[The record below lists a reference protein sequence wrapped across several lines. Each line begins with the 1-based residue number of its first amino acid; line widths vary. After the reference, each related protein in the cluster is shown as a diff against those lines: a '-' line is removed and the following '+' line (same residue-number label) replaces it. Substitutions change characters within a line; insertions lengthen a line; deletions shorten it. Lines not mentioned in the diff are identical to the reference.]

1 MKKRVL
7 GLITVVLLVQACS
20 TLVNDSPLAPVQAG
34 DDQKQ
39 RDQPAKAAQPRP
51 EQAQSQQQQGDTTIS
66 PLQPTEGQSKLD
78 GELLFRLMLAEIA
91 GQRGRLDLAVRH
103 YIDAARLSRNAK
115 IAERATRVA
124 IYARD
129 DTNAYGAASLWLS
142 LDPKNIEAHQV
153 LGALLVRLGQADDA
167 LEHFDYVLSH
177 GREDR
182 QGRFNLIVS
191 LLGKQRDKQIAL
203 EVMEKLVA
211 KRQKNPL
218 AHYAYSQLAFLVGQ
232 LGTAMSAVDKALELR
247 PDWFEAHMLRANIF
261 TRMGQGDAA
270 IEHLASAVEEYP
282 DIIRLRMFYARKLVD
297 IKRYQQAREQFEL
310 VLEHRSDDLNA
321 MFALG
326 LLGLQMKELTY
337 AQGKFKQLLSND
349 GKIDESRYYLGQIA
363 EMQERHEEAMDWYKK
378 VRSGNYYIE
387 AHIGIAV
394 LLAKQDKL
402 EQARE
407 YLHSINAQNSD
418 DTLRLYL
425 VEGDML
431 QQAKRYEQAFDMYTE
446 VLKDMLENTQLLYA
460 RALIAEK
467 LNRLQVAEQ
476 DLMTIIQREP
486 NNAQALNALGYT
498 LADRNYRLDDA
509 LKYIMRA
516 YKINPNDAAIIDS
529 LGWLQ
534 YRMGEHKKALKN
546 LRHAFKLQ
554 NDPEIA
560 AHLGE
565 VLWVTGEKQNA
576 RMVWEEALNSSPKHE
591 ILLQVIQ
598 RFSQ

>member
-7 GLITVVLLVQACS
+7 GLIAVVLMAQGCS

-34 DDQKQ
+34 DDQK
-39 RDQPAKAAQPRP
+39 RHDQPAKAAQPRS
-51 EQAQSQQQQGDTTIS
+51 EQAQSQQQGDTTVS
-66 PLQPTEGQSKLD
+66 PQQPAEGQSKLD
-78 GELLFRLMLAEIA
+78 GELLYRLMLAEVA
-91 GQRGRLDLAVRH
+91 GQRGKLDLAVRH
-103 YIDAARLSRNAK
+103 YIVAARLSRDAK

-129 DTNAYGAASLWLS
+129 DTNAYGAANLWLS
-142 LDPKNIEAHQV
+142 LDPKSIEAHQV

-177 GREDR
+177 GRQDR
-182 QGRFNLIVS
+182 QGQFSLIVS
-191 LLGKQRDKQIAL
+191 LLSKQRDKQIAL

-232 LGTAMSAVDKALELR
+232 LGTAMSAIDKVLELR
-247 PDWFEAHMLRANIF
+247 PDWSEAHMLRANIF
-261 TRMGQGDAA
+261 TRKGQGDAA
-270 IEHLASAVEEYP
+270 MEHLARALEEYP
-282 DIIRLRMFYARKLVD
+282 DSVRLRMFYARKLVD
-297 IKRYQQAREQFEL
+297 IKRYKQAREQFEL
-310 VLEHRSDDLNA
+310 VLEVRSDDLNA
-321 MFALG
+321 LFALG

-337 AQGKFKQLLSND
+337 AQDKFKQLLSNG

-363 EMQERHEEAMDWYKK
+363 EMQERYEEAMGWYRK
-378 VRSGNYYIE
+378 VRTGNYYIE

-407 YLHSINAQNSD
+407 YLHSINAQNEA

-425 VEGDML
+425 VEGDIL
-431 QQAKRYEQAFDMYTE
+431 RQAKRYEQAFDMYTE

-534 YRMGEHKKALKN
+534 YRMGDHKEALKN

-598 RFSQ
+598 RFAQ